1 MYYRYIAKT
10 FMLAFLLSTALSA
23 TILHVPLEY
32 VSIQL
37 AINAALD
44 GDTVLVAPGTYYEN
58 LNFHGKKITV
68 ASQYIYSLN
77 QSDIQNTIINGS
89 QPFHADT
96 ASCVL
101 FVTGEDSN
109 TVLEGF
115 TLTGGKGTLWRDVHN
130 NLLYREGGGI
140 LCEFSSP
147 VIRHNIIRDN
157 DASNSTGG
165 ASSGGG
171 GIRIGDGNPS
181 VIGNIITR
189 NSGKYGGG
197 IVLNY
202 TGAIIRNNVIY
213 KNTGGEDYGGAG
225 IWSTNIGTAP
235 KIIENNTI
243 VENSSTTDGGGLS
256 ISGGTATVRN
266 NIIWG
271 NSAPFAPQISL
282 TGAFI
287 TLTYSNVQGGWS
299 GTGNIN
305 LDPKFQDT
313 SHYLKSNSPCI
324 DAGNPSTEYNDL
336 PDSSNAD
343 SAKSPSRGGLR
354 NDMGAYGGPFST
366 LLYERTHLNAPK
378 PPTLVTAYSDYQTPS
393 SVALSWL
400 DPVQLSNGNPL
411 SGFDIH
417 IYRNSVLIASVD
429 SGIQSFVDNGLS
441 LHALVN
447 YEINAVSA
455 IDSSPLVSVSAYV
468 GGHAVPGPPSGVIP
482 YEGTSGT
489 VLRWI
494 NPSQQLDGTP
504 LNDLS
509 AIYIYRDSVLI
520 DSLVQSMADTAQER
534 TYADTAQGYHT
545 YAVRSVD
552 NENPVNRSS
561 ITAPLL
567 GYGGVTT
574 SYSEGFENGP
584 GSIYLSATWD
594 TTSSIA
600 FNGSYSFTDSPGGNY
615 PNGSNT
621 SVLLPPV
628 VLGNS
633 HLLQFQTIGIIRGG
647 HFAYLEIS
655 TDHRATFSTMKIF
668 NSFVTPDW
676 QDGSADPSDWRRFV
690 IDLSPYAGDTATIRL
705 RLITAA
711 GLTADGWYVDD
722 ISVSPCDSLLTSS
735 TQIGSGWN
743 MVGVPVEVSDH
754 SISAVFPGAV
764 TKAFSYDGSYAET
777 DSVRPGVGYW
787 VKFDSVQNAEIS
799 GSPILRDTIDVK
811 AKWNMISPI
820 SYPIDSASIK
830 TIPSGIIHSS
840 FYTYNGDSSYTV
852 AQTILPGKSY
862 WVKTSQAGKLISSMF
877 FPKASPVGISSEGDN
892 YIGTLSL
899 TDNNGRQ
906 RTLFIG
912 RGELTCIQK
921 EKLELPPMPPAG
933 AFEIRFSSNQSI
945 EYMTGLDADFPV
957 TLQSVQFP
965 LQVKWTRISSAQ
977 GSLILVVDGEE
988 QMLIPD
994 KALLIENRPQFLLVR
1009 HKGSVQA
1016 SVPNEFSLSQNFPNP
1031 FNPLTMIRYSLPE
1044 RAHVLL
1050 EVFNILGERV
1060 EQLVNEIQEAGEQSV
1075 SFNSKSLAS
1084 GVYTYRFDATAVDNS
1099 GHVFSKTAKM
1109 ILLR

>member
-1 MYYRYIAKT
+1 
-10 FMLAFLLSTALSA
+10 MLVLLLSSVLSA
-23 TILHVPLEY
+23 TVIHVPADY

-37 AINAALD
+37 AIDASLD
-44 GDTVLVAPGTYYEN
+44 GDTVVVAPGTYYEN

-68 ASQYIYSLN
+68 ASQYIYSRS

-101 FVTGEDSN
+101 FVSGEDSN

-115 TLTGGKGTLWRDVHN
+115 TLTGGTGTLWRDVHN

-147 VIRHNIIRDN
+147 MIRHNIIRDN

-202 TGAIIRNNVIY
+202 TGAMIRNNVIY

-225 IWSTNIGTAP
+225 IWSTNTGAAP

-243 VENSSTTDGGGLS
+243 VDNSSVTDGGGVS
-256 ISGGTATVRN
+256 ISDGNATLRS

-271 NSAPFAPQISL
+271 NTAPVNPQITVTSASV
-282 TGAFI
+282 GV
-287 TLTYSNVQGGWS
+287 TYSNVQGGWT
-299 GTGNIN
+299 GLGNIN
-305 LDPKFQDT
+305 QNPMFQDT
-313 SHYLKSNSPCI
+313 SHYLQSGSPCI
-324 DAGNPSTEYNDL
+324 DAGNPATQFNDL
-336 PDSSNAD
+336 PDSVNAD
-343 SAKSPSRGGLR
+343 SARSPSRGGLR
-354 NDMGAYGGPFST
+354 NDMGAYGGPFSS

-378 PPTLVTAYSDYQTPS
+378 APTLVTAYSDYQTPN
-393 SVALSWL
+393 SVALSWQ
-400 DPVQLSNGNPL
+400 DPTQLSNGNPL

-417 IYRNSVLIASVD
+417 IYRNSVFIASVD
-429 SGIQSFVDNGLS
+429 SGIQSFVDNGLP
-441 LHALVN
+441 LHDLVN
-447 YEINAVSA
+447 YDINAVSA

-468 GGHAVPGPPSGVIP
+468 GGHAVPKPPSGVIP
-482 YEGTSGT
+482 YEGTGGT

-504 LNDLS
+504 LNDLA

-520 DSLVQSMADTAQER
+520 DSLAQAMADTAQER
-534 TYADTAQGYHT
+534 TYADTAQGYHSF
-545 YAVRSVD
+545 AVRSVD
-552 NENPVNRSS
+552 NENPVNRSD

-584 GSIYLSATWD
+584 GAIYLSATWD

-600 FNGSYSFTDSPGGNY
+600 FNGNHSLTDSPGSNY
-615 PNGSNT
+615 SNGSNT

-628 VLGNS
+628 ILGNS

-668 NSFVTPDW
+668 NSFAAPEW
-676 QDGSADPSDWRRFV
+676 QDGSADPADWRRSV
-690 IDLSPYAGDTATIRL
+690 IDLSPYAGDTATVRL
-705 RLITAA
+705 RLVTAA

-722 ISVSPCDSLLTSS
+722 VSVSPRDSLLTSS
-735 TQIGSGWN
+735 TQVAAGWN
-743 MVGVPVEVSDH
+743 MVGVPVEVSNH
-754 SISAVFPGAV
+754 SVSALFPGAV
-764 TKAFSYDGSYAET
+764 PKAFSYDGSYDET
-777 DSVRPGVGYW
+777 DSLRAGVGYW
-787 VKFDSVQNAEIS
+787 VKFNALQTAEIS

-811 AKWNMISPI
+811 TKWNMISPI
-820 SYPIDSASIK
+820 SYPIDSASIR
-830 TIPSGIIHSS
+830 TIPLGIIHSS
-840 FYTYNGDSSYTV
+840 FYTYDGDSSYTV
-852 AQTILPGKSY
+852 AQTLLPGKSY
-862 WVKTSQAGKLISSMF
+862 WVKTSQAGKLICSMF
-877 FPKASPVGISSEGDN
+877 FPKASPVGIPSDGEK

-906 RTLFIG
+906 KTLFIG
-912 RGELTCIQK
+912 RGELTDVQK
-921 EKLELPPMPPAG
+921 ERLELPPMPPAG
-933 AFEIRFSSNQSI
+933 AFEIRFASNRSI
-945 EYMTGLDADFPV
+945 EYMTGVEADVPV
-957 TLQSVQFP
+957 IFQSVQFP
-965 LQVKWTRISSAQ
+965 LQVKWTRSPYARE
-977 GSLILVVDGEE
+977 SLMLVVDGEE
-988 QMLIPD
+988 KMLAPD
-994 KALLIENRPQFLLVR
+994 KVVLIEKRPQFLLVR
-1009 HKGSVQA
+1009 SKGSVTT
-1016 SVPNEFSLSQNFPNP
+1016 SLPNEFSLSQNFPNP
-1031 FNPLTMIRYSLPE
+1031 FNPVTMIRYSVPE

-1060 EQLVNEIQEAGEQSV
+1060 EQLVNEIQDAGERSV

-1084 GVYTYRFDATAVDNS
+1084 GVYTYRFGATAVNNADR
-1099 GHVFSKTAKM
+1099 VFSKTAKM